1 VPAIRA
7 DSLAPRTHARPPAP
21 ACLFAAGFPV
31 DELAMN
37 FPSPRIDHGYLE
49 VLVVTQALVTEMLGK
64 RSAVLDCFNV
74 GVELDSN
81 PVSQWNAIFHIEE
94 ECLHRRHLVCSVDR
108 APSGPI
114 GRVRIGSEMKRE
126 LF

>member
-1 VPAIRA
+1 
-7 DSLAPRTHARPPAP
+7 
-21 ACLFAAGFPV
+21 V

-37 FPSPRIDHGYLE
+37 FPSLRIDHGYLE

-74 GVELDSN
+74 GVEFDSK
-81 PVSQWNAIFHIEE
+81 PVSQRNAIFHIEE
-94 ECLHRRHLVCSVDR
+94 ECLHRRHLCSVDR

-114 GRVRIGSEMKRE
+114 KRVRIGSGMK